1 MDIKLKSNRVTRDV
15 PDLSDYTKI
24 SIPWD
29 SSGNDKLYV
38 YMKPD
43 EHSQKVYIGSDENKG
58 KERSKSLTFSTIKSG
73 VNTGTQS
80 KATLNVIQEKAVYT
94 YRLIISVQGGASN
107 TIPASGGS
115 IQLQT
120 ILETYIGD
128 RLENSALVNSTY
140 VNTSSGEGSYFTV
153 SSKGLV
159 TGVNRGT
166 TVGNKR
172 SIIVKA
178 TYTSGLI
185 NVTDSLAI
193 YLEANSAS
201 YGNVSLT
208 VTSPVNLDATG
219 GTYTINPTASQTVS
233 YTSGSTKN
241 NTAANGGI
249 SLSYTQVS
257 SSSGFSLSGNKV
269 TYTNN
274 NTTSSSRSYQV
285 NVIATGEGSKTN
297 TKTIT
302 FTQSAGQKIYSNP
315 VISIFEYVN
324 EAGVTGGKIKPTIY
338 VTQKYKYNNTGTEYT
353 VSWETDD
360 LVASDFSSV
369 RIVSPVTGLSVDNMA
384 NVTWASN
391 TGNDSSRSGTIAIK
405 VTLNGKTSAEV
416 TATTTQ
422 SAGQKIYSNPVIS
435 IFEYVNEAGVTG
447 GKIKPTIYVTQKYK
461 YNNTGTEY
469 TVSWETDDLV
479 ASDFSSVRIVS
490 PVTGLSVDNM
500 ANVTWASNTGNDSS
514 RSGTIAIKVTLNG
527 KTSAEVTAT
536 TTQSADSIISTTY
549 SNDIVG
555 FGGDGRFSGVSVAL
569 YNNQQINSQYVLP
582 ASAVTTSNPI
592 KIMADNPAVVQ
603 KTVTYSSGYK
613 EESLVPASEAYPGKI
628 VYIKIGLVES
638 SNGRVSRTEIVTN
651 SHTTNLFNDGIRI
664 TYNSYGTTNINQ
676 YKANVI
682 LGVSIVSATEA
693 ANRYNTNK
701 TNFVNFNKYT
711 LLLSGNKVES
721 YDLST
726 NTVSYVGYKKTSSGS
741 IFTDKTNYPDGL
753 DYGGYFIYDV
763 TVKGSEVYTSGS
775 TVVKG
780 KAVIPTLSS
789 KLPSDNVGS
798 TWYPIDALEN
808 PEILSQQGD
817 VSNGNSV
824 TRISI
829 HVVRLND
836 KTSSEQVYLQFGV
849 GGEYGS
855 NNALAEFRVIKSRKA
870 IVVGSI
876 GRTEGSINL
885 ITPNGITSISIGF
898 TFTITDSSG
907 QVDGTT
913 LTGDTTWPSVQQM
926 GLEFLLKNSNHKS
939 NLINLLKDVLRSY
952 GNYAVI
958 RSSSSSLPQFN
969 GTKWTLTQDEKSE
982 LWRILLVRSSVG
994 VGFGID
1000 YDR

>member
-80 KATLNVIQEKAVYT
+80 KATLNVIQEEAVYT
-94 YRLIISVQGGASN
+94 YRLIMSVQGGASN

-274 NTTSSSRSYQV
+274 NTTSSRSYQV

-302 FTQSAGQKIYSNP
+302 F
-315 VISIFEYVN
+315 
-324 EAGVTGGKIKPTIY
+324 
-338 VTQKYKYNNTGTEYT
+338 
-353 VSWETDD
+353 
-360 LVASDFSSV
+360 
-369 RIVSPVTGLSVDNMA
+369 
-384 NVTWASN
+384 
-391 TGNDSSRSGTIAIK
+391 
-405 VTLNGKTSAEV
+405 
-416 TATTTQ
+416 TQ

-569 YNNQQINSQYVLP
+569 YNNQQINNQYVLP

-638 SNGRVSRTEIVTN
+638 STGRVSRTEIVTN
-651 SHTTNLFNDGIRI
+651 SHTTNLFNDGINI

-676 YKANVI
+676 YSANVI

-741 IFTDKTNYPDGL
+741 IFTDRTNYPDGL

-789 KLPSDNVGS
+789 KLPSDNVS
-798 TWYPIDALEN
+798 SIKYPIDALED

-876 GRTEGSINL
+876 GRTAGSINL
-885 ITPNGITSISIGF
+885 LTPNGIVSTSRNF

-913 LTGDTTWPSVQQM
+913 LTGNTTWPSVQQM
-926 GLEFLLKNSNHKS
+926 GLEFLLENYNHKS

-958 RSSSSSLPQFN
+958 RSSSSILPQFS

-982 LWRILLVRSSVG
+982 LWRILLVRSSAAAG
-994 VGFGID
+994 LYAID

>member
-80 KATLNVIQEKAVYT
+80 KATLNVIQEEAVYT
-94 YRLIISVQGGASN
+94 YRLIMSVQGGASN

-140 VNTSSGEGSYFTV
+140 VNTSNGEGSYFTV

-274 NTTSSSRSYQV
+274 NTTSSRSYQV

-338 VTQKYKYNNTGTEYT
+338 VTQKYKYNDTGTEYT

-369 RIVSPVTGLSVDNMA
+369 
-384 NVTWASN
+384 
-391 TGNDSSRSGTIAIK
+391 K
-405 VTLNGKTSAEV
+405 
-416 TATTTQ
+416 
-422 SAGQKIYSNPVIS
+422 
-435 IFEYVNEAGVTG
+435 
-447 GKIKPTIYVTQKYK
+447 
-461 YNNTGTEY
+461 
-469 TVSWETDDLV
+469 
-479 ASDFSSVRIVS
+479 IVS

-536 TTQSADSIISTTY
+536 TTQSADGIISTTY
-549 SNDIVG
+549 SNDIIG
-555 FGGDGRFSGVSVAL
+555 FGDDGRFSGVSVAL
-569 YNNQQINSQYVLP
+569 YNNQQINNQYVLP

-613 EESLVPASEAYPGKI
+613 EESLVPASEAYPGKT

-638 SNGRVSRTEIVTN
+638 STGRVSRTEIVTSSN
-651 SHTTNLFNDGIRI
+651 TTNLFNDGINI

-711 LLLSGNKVES
+711 LLLSGNKIES

-726 NTVSYVGYKKTSSGS
+726 NTVSYVGYKKTRSGS
-741 IFTDKTNYPDGL
+741 IFTDKTIYPDGL

-789 KLPSDNVGS
+789 KLPSDNVS
-798 TWYPIDALEN
+798 SIKYPIDALED

-876 GRTEGSINL
+876 GRTAGSITL
-885 ITPNGITSISIGF
+885 LTPNGIASTSRNF

-913 LTGDTTWPSVQQM
+913 LTVNTTWPSVQQI
-926 GLEFLLKNSNHKS
+926 GLVFLLENYGHKS

-982 LWRILLVRSSVG
+982 LWRTLLVKSSVAAG
-994 VGFGID
+994 LYSID

>member
-1 MDIKLKSNRVTRDV
+1 MDIKLKSNKVTRDV

-38 YMKPD
+38 YMKPYK
-43 EHSQKVYIGSDENKG
+43 HSQKVYIGSDENKG

-80 KATLNVIQEKAVYT
+80 KATLNVIQEEAVYT
-94 YRLIISVQGGASN
+94 YRLIMSVQGGASN

-140 VNTSSGEGSYFTV
+140 VNTSNGEGSYFTV

-274 NTTSSSRSYQV
+274 NTTSSRSYQV

-315 VISIFEYVN
+315 VISIFEYAN
-324 EAGVTGGKIKPTIY
+324 KAGVTGGKIKPTIY

-391 TGNDSSRSGTIAIK
+391 TS
-405 VTLNGKTSAEV
+405 
-416 TATTTQ
+416 
-422 SAGQKIYSNPVIS
+422 
-435 IFEYVNEAGVTG
+435 
-447 GKIKPTIYVTQKYK
+447 
-461 YNNTGTEY
+461 
-469 TVSWETDDLV
+469 
-479 ASDFSSVRIVS
+479 
-490 PVTGLSVDNM
+490 
-500 ANVTWASNTGNDSS
+500 NDSS

-638 SNGRVSRTEIVTN
+638 STGRVSRTEIVTN
-651 SHTTNLFNDGIRI
+651 SHTTNLFNDGINI

-676 YKANVI
+676 YSANVI

-741 IFTDKTNYPDGL
+741 IFTDRTNYPDGL

-789 KLPSDNVGS
+789 KLPSDNVS
-798 TWYPIDALEN
+798 SINYPIDALED

-870 IVVGSI
+870 IVVGNI
-876 GRTEGSINL
+876 GRTVGGISL
-885 ITPNGITSISIGF
+885 LTPNGIVSTSRNF

-913 LTGDTTWPSVQQM
+913 LTGNTTWPSVQQF
-926 GLEFLLKNSNHKS
+926 GLDFLLENHSHKS

-958 RSSSSSLPQFN
+958 RSSSSTLPQFN

-982 LWRILLVRSSVG
+982 LWRILLVRSSAAASLYA
-994 VGFGID
+994 ID

>member
-1 MDIKLKSNRVTRDV
+1 MDIKLKSNKVTRDV

-58 KERSKSLTFSTIKSG
+58 EERSKSLTFSTIKSG

-94 YRLIISVQGGASN
+94 YRLIMSVQGGASN

-140 VNTSSGEGSYFTV
+140 VNTSNGEGSYFTV

-178 TYTSGLI
+178 TYISGI
-185 NVTDSLAI
+185 TVTDSLAI

-274 NTTSSSRSYQV
+274 NTTSSRSYQV
-285 NVIATGEGSKTN
+285 NVVATGKGSKTN

-315 VISIFEYVN
+315 VISIFEYAN

-338 VTQKYKYNNTGTEYT
+338 VIQKYKYNGTGTEYT

-405 VTLNGKTSAEV
+405 VTLNGKTS
-416 TATTTQ
+416 T
-422 SAGQKIYSNPVIS
+422 
-435 IFEYVNEAGVTG
+435 
-447 GKIKPTIYVTQKYK
+447 
-461 YNNTGTEY
+461 
-469 TVSWETDDLV
+469 
-479 ASDFSSVRIVS
+479 
-490 PVTGLSVDNM
+490 
-500 ANVTWASNTGNDSS
+500 
-514 RSGTIAIKVTLNG
+514 
-527 KTSAEVTAT
+527 EVTAT

-569 YNNQQINSQYVLP
+569 YNKQQINTQYVLP

-592 KIMADNPAVVQ
+592 KIMADDPAVVQ

-638 SNGRVSRTEIVTN
+638 STGKVSRTEIVTS
-651 SHTTNLFNDGIRI
+651 SHTTNLFNDGIKI

-676 YKANVI
+676 YSANVI

-726 NTVSYVGYKKTSSGS
+726 NTVSYVGYKKTSSGR
-741 IFTDKTNYPDGL
+741 IFTDRTHYPDGL

-789 KLPSDNVGS
+789 KLPSDNVS
-798 TWYPIDALEN
+798 SIQYPIDALED

-836 KTSSEQVYLQFGV
+836 KISTEQVYLQFGV

-870 IVVGSI
+870 IVVDSI
-876 GRTEGSINL
+876 GRTSGIITL
-885 ITPNGITSISIGF
+885 LTPNAPVSTSRNF

-913 LTGDTTWPSVQQM
+913 LTVNTTWPSVQFM
-926 GLEFLLKNSNHKS
+926 GLEFLLEKYSHKS

-958 RSSSSSLPQFN
+958 TSRSSSLPQFN

-982 LWRILLVRSSVG
+982 LWRILLVVSSAEAG
-994 VGFGID
+994 LYSID

>member
-80 KATLNVIQEKAVYT
+80 KATLNVIQEEAVYT
-94 YRLIISVQGGASN
+94 YRLIMSVQGGASN

-140 VNTSSGEGSYFTV
+140 VNTSNGEGSYFTV

-274 NTTSSSRSYQV
+274 NTTSSRSYQV

-302 FTQSAGQKIYSNP
+302 F
-315 VISIFEYVN
+315 
-324 EAGVTGGKIKPTIY
+324 
-338 VTQKYKYNNTGTEYT
+338 
-353 VSWETDD
+353 
-360 LVASDFSSV
+360 
-369 RIVSPVTGLSVDNMA
+369 
-384 NVTWASN
+384 
-391 TGNDSSRSGTIAIK
+391 
-405 VTLNGKTSAEV
+405 
-416 TATTTQ
+416 TQ

-569 YNNQQINSQYVLP
+569 YNNQQINNQYVLP

-613 EESLVPASEAYPGKI
+613 EESLVPASEAYPGKT

-638 SNGRVSRTEIVTN
+638 STGRVSRTEIVTN
-651 SHTTNLFNDGIRI
+651 SHTTNLFNDGIKI

-676 YKANVI
+676 YSANVI

-741 IFTDKTNYPDGL
+741 IFTDRTNYPDGL

-789 KLPSDNVGS
+789 KLPSDNVS
-798 TWYPIDALEN
+798 SIKYPIDALED

-876 GRTEGSINL
+876 GRTAGSINL
-885 ITPNGITSISIGF
+885 LTPNGIVSTSRNF

-913 LTGDTTWPSVQQM
+913 LTGNTTWPSVQQM
-926 GLEFLLKNSNHKS
+926 GLEFLLENSNHKS

-958 RSSSSSLPQFN
+958 RSSSSGLPQFS

-982 LWRILLVRSSVG
+982 LWRILLVRSSAVAG
-994 VGFGID
+994 LYAID

>member
-1 MDIKLKSNRVTRDV
+1 MDIKLKSNKVTRDV

-80 KATLNVIQEKAVYT
+80 KATLNVIQEEAVYT
-94 YRLIISVQGGASN
+94 YRLIMSVQGGASN

-140 VNTSSGEGSYFTV
+140 VNTSNGEGSYFTV

-274 NTTSSSRSYQV
+274 NTTSSRSYQV

-315 VISIFEYVN
+315 VISIFEY
-324 EAGVTGGKIKPTIY
+324 
-338 VTQKYKYNNTGTEYT
+338 
-353 VSWETDD
+353 
-360 LVASDFSSV
+360 
-369 RIVSPVTGLSVDNMA
+369 A
-384 NVTWASN
+384 N
-391 TGNDSSRSGTIAIK
+391 K
-405 VTLNGKTSAEV
+405 
-416 TATTTQ
+416 
-422 SAGQKIYSNPVIS
+422 
-435 IFEYVNEAGVTG
+435 AGVTG

-569 YNNQQINSQYVLP
+569 YNNQQINNQYVLP

-592 KIMADNPAVVQ
+592 RIMADNPAVVQ

-613 EESLVPASEAYPGKI
+613 EESLVPASEAYPGKT

-638 SNGRVSRTEIVTN
+638 STGRVSRTEVVTN
-651 SHTTNLFNDGIRI
+651 SNTTNLFNGGINI

-676 YKANVI
+676 YSANVI
-682 LGVSIVSATEA
+682 LGVSIVSAKEA

-741 IFTDKTNYPDGL
+741 IFTDRTNYPDGL

-763 TVKGSEVYTSGS
+763 KVKGSEVYTSGS

-789 KLPSDNVGS
+789 KLPSDNVS
-798 TWYPIDALEN
+798 SINYPIDALEN

-817 VSNGNSV
+817 VSDGNSV

-876 GRTEGSINL
+876 GRTAGSINL
-885 ITPNGITSISIGF
+885 LTPNVIVVSTSRNF

-913 LTGDTTWPSVQQM
+913 LTGNTTWPSVQQM
-926 GLEFLLKNSNHKS
+926 GLEFLLENQGHKS
-939 NLINLLKDVLRSY
+939 NLIGLLKDVLRSY

-958 RSSSSSLPQFN
+958 RSSSTSLPQFN

-982 LWRILLVRSSVG
+982 LWRILLVRSSALATIYA
-994 VGFGID
+994 ID

>member
-80 KATLNVIQEKAVYT
+80 KATLNVIQEEAVYT
-94 YRLIISVQGGASN
+94 YRLIMSVQGGASN

-140 VNTSSGEGSYFTV
+140 VNTSNGEGSYFTV

-193 YLEANSAS
+193 YLEANRAS

-274 NTTSSSRSYQV
+274 NTTSSRSYQV

-302 FTQSAGQKIYSNP
+302 FTQSA
-315 VISIFEYVN
+315 
-324 EAGVTGGKIKPTIY
+324 
-338 VTQKYKYNNTGTEYT
+338 
-353 VSWETDD
+353 
-360 LVASDFSSV
+360 
-369 RIVSPVTGLSVDNMA
+369 
-384 NVTWASN
+384 
-391 TGNDSSRSGTIAIK
+391 
-405 VTLNGKTSAEV
+405 
-416 TATTTQ
+416 
-422 SAGQKIYSNPVIS
+422 
-435 IFEYVNEAGVTG
+435 
-447 GKIKPTIYVTQKYK
+447 
-461 YNNTGTEY
+461 
-469 TVSWETDDLV
+469 
-479 ASDFSSVRIVS
+479 
-490 PVTGLSVDNM
+490 
-500 ANVTWASNTGNDSS
+500 
-514 RSGTIAIKVTLNG
+514 
-527 KTSAEVTAT
+527 
-536 TTQSADSIISTTY
+536 DSIISIRY

-555 FGGDGRFSGVSVAL
+555 FGDDGRFSGVSVAL

-603 KTVTYSSGYK
+603 KTVTYISGYK
-613 EESLVPASEAYPGKI
+613 EESLVPASEAYPGKT

-638 SNGRVSRTEIVTN
+638 STGRVSRTEIVTN
-651 SHTTNLFNDGIRI
+651 SHTTNLFNDGINI

-726 NTVSYVGYKKTSSGS
+726 NTVSYVGYKKTRSGS

-789 KLPSDNVGS
+789 KLPSDNVS
-798 TWYPIDALEN
+798 SIKYPIDALED

-836 KTSSEQVYLQFGV
+836 KTSTEQVYLQFGV

-855 NNALAEFRVIKSRKA
+855 NNALAEFRVKKSRKA
-870 IVVGSI
+870 IAVDSI
-876 GRTEGSINL
+876 GRTAGRIYL
-885 ITPNGITSISIGF
+885 LTPNGTVGTSRNF

-913 LTGDTTWPSVQQM
+913 LRGDTTWPSVQQF
-926 GLEFLLKNSNHKS
+926 GLEFLLENYKHKS
-939 NLINLLKDVLRSY
+939 NLIKLLEDVLRSY

-958 RSSSSSLPQFN
+958 RSSSSSLIQFN

-982 LWRILLVRSSVG
+982 LWRILLIRSSDD
-994 VGFGID
+994 VGFSID
-1000 YDR
+1000 YDI

>member
-274 NTTSSSRSYQV
+274 NTTSSRSYQV

-302 FTQSAGQKIYSNP
+302 FTQS
-315 VISIFEYVN
+315 
-324 EAGVTGGKIKPTIY
+324 T
-338 VTQKYKYNNTGTEYT
+338 
-353 VSWETDD
+353 
-360 LVASDFSSV
+360 
-369 RIVSPVTGLSVDNMA
+369 
-384 NVTWASN
+384 
-391 TGNDSSRSGTIAIK
+391 
-405 VTLNGKTSAEV
+405 
-416 TATTTQ
+416 
-422 SAGQKIYSNPVIS
+422 GQKIYSNPVIS

-638 SNGRVSRTEIVTN
+638 STGRVSRTEIVTN
-651 SHTTNLFNDGIRI
+651 SHTTNLFNDGINI

-701 TNFVNFNKYT
+701 TNSVNFNKYT

-789 KLPSDNVGS
+789 KLPSDNVAS
-798 TWYPIDALEN
+798 IQYPIDALEN

-855 NNALAEFRVIKSRKA
+855 NNALAEFRVTKSRKA

-885 ITPNGITSISIGF
+885 ITPNGITSTSRNF

-913 LTGDTTWPSVQQM
+913 LIGNTTWPSVQQI

-982 LWRILLVRSSVG
+982 LWRILLVRSSVAAG
-994 VGFGID
+994 LYAID

>member
-80 KATLNVIQEKAVYT
+80 KATLNVIQEEAVYT
-94 YRLIISVQGGASN
+94 YRLIMSVQGGASN

-128 RLENSALVNSTY
+128 RLENSVLVNSTY

-274 NTTSSSRSYQV
+274 NTTSSRSYQV
-285 NVIATGEGSKTN
+285 NVIATGKGSKTN

-302 FTQSAGQKIYSNP
+302 FTQSA
-315 VISIFEYVN
+315 
-324 EAGVTGGKIKPTIY
+324 
-338 VTQKYKYNNTGTEYT
+338 
-353 VSWETDD
+353 
-360 LVASDFSSV
+360 
-369 RIVSPVTGLSVDNMA
+369 
-384 NVTWASN
+384 
-391 TGNDSSRSGTIAIK
+391 
-405 VTLNGKTSAEV
+405 
-416 TATTTQ
+416 
-422 SAGQKIYSNPVIS
+422 
-435 IFEYVNEAGVTG
+435 
-447 GKIKPTIYVTQKYK
+447 
-461 YNNTGTEY
+461 
-469 TVSWETDDLV
+469 
-479 ASDFSSVRIVS
+479 
-490 PVTGLSVDNM
+490 
-500 ANVTWASNTGNDSS
+500 
-514 RSGTIAIKVTLNG
+514 
-527 KTSAEVTAT
+527 
-536 TTQSADSIISTTY
+536 DSIISTTY
-549 SNDIVG
+549 SDDIVG

-592 KIMADNPAVVQ
+592 KIRADNPAVVR

-628 VYIKIGLVES
+628 IYIKIGLVES
-638 SNGRVSRTEIVTN
+638 STGRVSRTEIVTN
-651 SHTTNLFNDGIRI
+651 SHTTNLFNDGINI

-676 YKANVI
+676 YSANVI

-726 NTVSYVGYKKTSSGS
+726 HTVSYVGYKETSSGS
-741 IFTDKTNYPDGL
+741 IFTDRTYYPDGL

-775 TVVKG
+775 TAVKG

-789 KLPSDNVGS
+789 KLPSDNVPS
-798 TWYPIDALEN
+798 TQYPIDALED

-855 NNALAEFRVIKSRKA
+855 NNALAEFRVMRSRKA

-876 GRTEGSINL
+876 GGTAGSINL
-885 ITPNGITSISIGF
+885 LTPDGTVSTIGTF
-898 TFTITDSSG
+898 AFTITDSSG

-913 LTGDTTWPSVQQM
+913 LRGDTTWPRVQRM
-926 GLEFLLKNSNHKS
+926 GLVFLLENSDHKS
-939 NLINLLKDVLRSY
+939 NLMNLLKDVLRSY

-958 RSSSSSLPQFN
+958 KSSSTSLPQFN

-982 LWRILLVRSSVG
+982 LWRTLLVVSSAEASLYA
-994 VGFGID
+994 ID
-1000 YDR
+1000 YDRR

>member
-80 KATLNVIQEKAVYT
+80 KATLNVIQEEAVYT
-94 YRLIISVQGGASN
+94 YRLIMSVQGGASN

-140 VNTSSGEGSYFTV
+140 VNTSNGEGSYFTV

-274 NTTSSSRSYQV
+274 NTTSSRSYQV

-338 VTQKYKYNNTGTEYT
+338 VTQKYKYNDTGTEYT

-369 RIVSPVTGLSVDNMA
+369 
-384 NVTWASN
+384 
-391 TGNDSSRSGTIAIK
+391 K
-405 VTLNGKTSAEV
+405 
-416 TATTTQ
+416 
-422 SAGQKIYSNPVIS
+422 
-435 IFEYVNEAGVTG
+435 
-447 GKIKPTIYVTQKYK
+447 
-461 YNNTGTEY
+461 
-469 TVSWETDDLV
+469 
-479 ASDFSSVRIVS
+479 IVS

-536 TTQSADSIISTTY
+536 TTQSADGIISTTY
-549 SNDIVG
+549 SNDIIG
-555 FGGDGRFSGVSVAL
+555 FGDDGRFSGVSVAL
-569 YNNQQINSQYVLP
+569 YNSQQINNQYVLP

-613 EESLVPASEAYPGKI
+613 EESLVPASEAYPGKT

-638 SNGRVSRTEIVTN
+638 STGRVSRTEIVTSSN
-651 SHTTNLFNDGIRI
+651 TTNLFNDGINI

-711 LLLSGNKVES
+711 LLLSGNKIES

-726 NTVSYVGYKKTSSGS
+726 NTVSYVGYKKTRSGS

-789 KLPSDNVGS
+789 KLPSDNVS
-798 TWYPIDALEN
+798 SIKYPIDALED

-876 GRTEGSINL
+876 GRTAGSINL
-885 ITPNGITSISIGF
+885 LTPNGITSTSRNF

-913 LTGDTTWPSVQQM
+913 LTGNTTWPSAQQT
-926 GLEFLLKNSNHKS
+926 GLVFLLENYGHKS

-982 LWRILLVRSSVG
+982 LWRTLLVKSSAVAG
-994 VGFGID
+994 LYAID

>member
-80 KATLNVIQEKAVYT
+80 KATLNVIQEEAVYT
-94 YRLIISVQGGASN
+94 YRLIMSVQGGASN

-140 VNTSSGEGSYFTV
+140 VNTSNGEGSYFTV

-193 YLEANSAS
+193 YLEANRAS

-274 NTTSSSRSYQV
+274 NTTSSRSYQV

-315 VISIFEYVN
+315 VISIFEYAN

-369 RIVSPVTGLSVDNMA
+369 RIVSPVTGLSVDNTA

-391 TGNDSSRSGTIAIK
+391 KGNTSSRSGTIAIE
-405 VTLNGKTSAEV
+405 VTLNGKTS
-416 TATTTQ
+416 T
-422 SAGQKIYSNPVIS
+422 
-435 IFEYVNEAGVTG
+435 
-447 GKIKPTIYVTQKYK
+447 
-461 YNNTGTEY
+461 
-469 TVSWETDDLV
+469 
-479 ASDFSSVRIVS
+479 
-490 PVTGLSVDNM
+490 
-500 ANVTWASNTGNDSS
+500 
-514 RSGTIAIKVTLNG
+514 
-527 KTSAEVTAT
+527 EVTAT

-569 YNNQQINSQYVLP
+569 YNNQQINNQYVLP
-582 ASAVTTSNPI
+582 ASAVTTSSPI
-592 KIMADNPAVVQ
+592 KIMADNPVVVQ

-638 SNGRVSRTEIVTN
+638 STGRVSRTEIVTN
-651 SHTTNLFNDGIRI
+651 SNTTNLFNDGINI

-676 YKANVI
+676 YSANVI

-726 NTVSYVGYKKTSSGS
+726 NTVSYVGYKKTSSS
-741 IFTDKTNYPDGL
+741 VIFTDKTNYPDGL

-789 KLPSDNVGS
+789 KLPSDNVS
-798 TWYPIDALEN
+798 SIKYPIDALED

-870 IVVGSI
+870 IVVGNI
-876 GRTEGSINL
+876 GRTGGSINL
-885 ITPNGITSISIGF
+885 LTPNGTIGTSRNF

-913 LTGDTTWPSVQQM
+913 LTGNTTWPSVQQM
-926 GLEFLLKNSNHKS
+926 GLEFLLRNYDHKS

-982 LWRILLVRSSVG
+982 LWRILLVRSSAEAG
-994 VGFGID
+994 LYAID

>member
-80 KATLNVIQEKAVYT
+80 KATLNVIQEEAVYT
-94 YRLIISVQGGASN
+94 YRLIMSVQGGASN

-274 NTTSSSRSYQV
+274 NTTSSRSYQV

-302 FTQSAGQKIYSNP
+302 F
-315 VISIFEYVN
+315 
-324 EAGVTGGKIKPTIY
+324 
-338 VTQKYKYNNTGTEYT
+338 
-353 VSWETDD
+353 
-360 LVASDFSSV
+360 
-369 RIVSPVTGLSVDNMA
+369 
-384 NVTWASN
+384 
-391 TGNDSSRSGTIAIK
+391 
-405 VTLNGKTSAEV
+405 
-416 TATTTQ
+416 TQ

-582 ASAVTTSNPI
+582 ASAVTTSNSI

-613 EESLVPASEAYPGKI
+613 EESLVPASEAYPGKT

-638 SNGRVSRTEIVTN
+638 STGRVSRTEIVTN
-651 SHTTNLFNDGIRI
+651 SNTTNLFNDGINI

-676 YKANVI
+676 YSANVI

-741 IFTDKTNYPDGL
+741 IFTDRTNYPDGL

-789 KLPSDNVGS
+789 KLPSDNVS
-798 TWYPIDALEN
+798 SIKYPIDALED

-876 GRTEGSINL
+876 GRTAGSINL
-885 ITPNGITSISIGF
+885 LTPNGIVSTSRNF

-913 LTGDTTWPSVQQM
+913 LTGNTTWPSVQQT
-926 GLEFLLKNSNHKS
+926 GLVFLLGNYNHKS

-958 RSSSSSLPQFN
+958 RSSSSRLPQFN

-982 LWRILLVRSSVG
+982 LWRILLVRSSAAADLYA
-994 VGFGID
+994 ID

>member
-80 KATLNVIQEKAVYT
+80 KATLNVIQEEAVYT
-94 YRLIISVQGGASN
+94 YRLIMSVQGGASN

-140 VNTSSGEGSYFTV
+140 VNTSNGEGSYFTV

-274 NTTSSSRSYQV
+274 NTTSSRSYQV

-315 VISIFEYVN
+315 VISIFEYAN

-369 RIVSPVTGLSVDNMA
+369 
-384 NVTWASN
+384 
-391 TGNDSSRSGTIAIK
+391 K
-405 VTLNGKTSAEV
+405 
-416 TATTTQ
+416 
-422 SAGQKIYSNPVIS
+422 
-435 IFEYVNEAGVTG
+435 
-447 GKIKPTIYVTQKYK
+447 
-461 YNNTGTEY
+461 
-469 TVSWETDDLV
+469 
-479 ASDFSSVRIVS
+479 IVS

-536 TTQSADSIISTTY
+536 TTQSADGIISTTY
-549 SNDIVG
+549 SNDIIG
-555 FGGDGRFSGVSVAL
+555 FGDDGRFSGVSVAL
-569 YNNQQINSQYVLP
+569 YNGQQINNQYVLP

-613 EESLVPASEAYPGKI
+613 EESLVPASEAYPGKT

-638 SNGRVSRTEIVTN
+638 STGRVSRTEIVTSSN
-651 SHTTNLFNDGIRI
+651 TTNLFNDGINI

-711 LLLSGNKVES
+711 LLLSGNKIES

-726 NTVSYVGYKKTSSGS
+726 NTVSYVGYKKTRSGS

-789 KLPSDNVGS
+789 KLPSDNVS
-798 TWYPIDALEN
+798 SIKYPIDALED

-876 GRTEGSINL
+876 GRTAGSINL
-885 ITPNGITSISIGF
+885 LTPNGITSTSRNF

-913 LTGDTTWPSVQQM
+913 LTGNTTWPSVQQI
-926 GLEFLLKNSNHKS
+926 GLVFLLENYGHKS

-982 LWRILLVRSSVG
+982 LWRTLLVRSSAAAG
-994 VGFGID
+994 LYSID

>member
-1 MDIKLKSNRVTRDV
+1 MDIKLKSNKVTRDV

-58 KERSKSLTFSTIKSG
+58 KERSKSLTFSTTIKSG

-80 KATLNVIQEKAVYT
+80 KATLNVIQEEAVYT
-94 YRLIISVQGGASN
+94 YRLIMSVQGGASN

-140 VNTSSGEGSYFTV
+140 VNTSNGEGSYFTV

-159 TGVNRGT
+159 TGVNRGI

-274 NTTSSSRSYQV
+274 NTTSSRSYQV

-315 VISIFEYVN
+315 VISIFEY
-324 EAGVTGGKIKPTIY
+324 
-338 VTQKYKYNNTGTEYT
+338 
-353 VSWETDD
+353 
-360 LVASDFSSV
+360 
-369 RIVSPVTGLSVDNMA
+369 A
-384 NVTWASN
+384 N
-391 TGNDSSRSGTIAIK
+391 K
-405 VTLNGKTSAEV
+405 
-416 TATTTQ
+416 
-422 SAGQKIYSNPVIS
+422 
-435 IFEYVNEAGVTG
+435 AGVTG

-569 YNNQQINSQYVLP
+569 YNNQQINNQYVLP

-613 EESLVPASEAYPGKI
+613 EESLVPASEAYPGKT

-638 SNGRVSRTEIVTN
+638 STGRVSRTEIVTN
-651 SHTTNLFNDGIRI
+651 SNTTNLFNGGINI

-676 YKANVI
+676 YSANVI

-741 IFTDKTNYPDGL
+741 IFTDRTNYPDGL

-789 KLPSDNVGS
+789 KLPSDNVS
-798 TWYPIDALEN
+798 SIKYPIDALED

-836 KTSSEQVYLQFGV
+836 KISSEQVYLQFGV

-876 GRTEGSINL
+876 GRTAGSINL
-885 ITPNGITSISIGF
+885 LTPNGIVSTSRNF

-913 LTGDTTWPSVQQM
+913 LTGNTTWPSVQQM
-926 GLEFLLKNSNHKS
+926 GLEFLLENYNHKS

-958 RSSSSSLPQFN
+958 RSSSSGLPQFN

-982 LWRILLVRSSVG
+982 LWRILLVRSSALAG
-994 VGFGID
+994 LYAID

>member
-1 MDIKLKSNRVTRDV
+1 MDIKLKSNKVTRDV

-38 YMKPD
+38 YMKPYK
-43 EHSQKVYIGSDENKG
+43 HSQKVYIGSDENKG

-80 KATLNVIQEKAVYT
+80 KATLNVIQEEAVYT
-94 YRLIISVQGGASN
+94 YRLIMSVQGGASN

-140 VNTSSGEGSYFTV
+140 VNTSNGEGSYFTV

-274 NTTSSSRSYQV
+274 NTTSSRSYQV

-315 VISIFEYVN
+315 VISIFEYAN
-324 EAGVTGGKIKPTIY
+324 KAGVTGGKIKPTIY

-391 TGNDSSRSGTIAIK
+391 TS
-405 VTLNGKTSAEV
+405 
-416 TATTTQ
+416 
-422 SAGQKIYSNPVIS
+422 
-435 IFEYVNEAGVTG
+435 
-447 GKIKPTIYVTQKYK
+447 
-461 YNNTGTEY
+461 
-469 TVSWETDDLV
+469 
-479 ASDFSSVRIVS
+479 
-490 PVTGLSVDNM
+490 
-500 ANVTWASNTGNDSS
+500 NDSS

-638 SNGRVSRTEIVTN
+638 STGRVSRTEIVTN
-651 SHTTNLFNDGIRI
+651 SHTTNLFNDGINI

-676 YKANVI
+676 YSANVI

-741 IFTDKTNYPDGL
+741 IFTDRTNYPDGL

-789 KLPSDNVGS
+789 KLPSDNVS
-798 TWYPIDALEN
+798 SINYPIDALED

-870 IVVGSI
+870 IVVGNI
-876 GRTEGSINL
+876 GRTVGGISL
-885 ITPNGITSISIGF
+885 LTPNGIVSTSRNF

-913 LTGDTTWPSVQQM
+913 LTGNTTWPSVQQF
-926 GLEFLLKNSNHKS
+926 GLDFLLENHSHKS

-958 RSSSSSLPQFN
+958 RSSSSTLPQFN

-982 LWRILLVRSSVG
+982 LWRILLVRSSVAASLYA
-994 VGFGID
+994 ID
-1000 YDR
+1000 HDR

>member
-80 KATLNVIQEKAVYT
+80 KATLNVIQEEAVYT
-94 YRLIISVQGGASN
+94 YRLIMSVQGGASN

-274 NTTSSSRSYQV
+274 NTTSSRSYQV

-315 VISIFEYVN
+315 VISIFEYAN
-324 EAGVTGGKIKPTIY
+324 GAGVTGGKIKPTIY

-391 TGNDSSRSGTIAIK
+391 A
-405 VTLNGKTSAEV
+405 
-416 TATTTQ
+416 
-422 SAGQKIYSNPVIS
+422 
-435 IFEYVNEAGVTG
+435 
-447 GKIKPTIYVTQKYK
+447 
-461 YNNTGTEY
+461 
-469 TVSWETDDLV
+469 
-479 ASDFSSVRIVS
+479 
-490 PVTGLSVDNM
+490 
-500 ANVTWASNTGNDSS
+500 GNDSS

-536 TTQSADSIISTTY
+536 TTQSADSIISIRY

-555 FGGDGRFSGVSVAL
+555 FGDDGRFSGVSVAL
-569 YNNQQINSQYVLP
+569 YNNQPINSQYVLP

-603 KTVTYSSGYK
+603 KTVTYISGYK
-613 EESLVPASEAYPGKI
+613 EESLVPASEAYPGKT

-638 SNGRVSRTEIVTN
+638 STGRVSRTEIVTS
-651 SHTTNLFNDGIRI
+651 SHTTNLFNDGINI

-726 NTVSYVGYKKTSSGS
+726 NTVSYVGYKKTRSGP

-789 KLPSDNVGS
+789 KLPSDNVS
-798 TWYPIDALEN
+798 SIKYPIDALED
-808 PEILSQQGD
+808 PEILSQQGE

-870 IVVGSI
+870 IVVDSI
-876 GRTEGSINL
+876 GRTAGIIYL
-885 ITPNGITSISIGF
+885 LTPNGTVSTSRNF

-913 LTGDTTWPSVQQM
+913 LRVDTTWPSVQPF
-926 GLEFLLKNSNHKS
+926 GLEFLLKNYNHKS
-939 NLINLLKDVLRSY
+939 NLIKLLKDVLRSY

-982 LWRILLVRSSVG
+982 LWRILLIRSSVDAG
-994 VGFGID
+994 SSID
-1000 YDR
+1000 YDNRL

>member
-422 SAGQKIYSNPVIS
+422 SA
-435 IFEYVNEAGVTG
+435 
-447 GKIKPTIYVTQKYK
+447 
-461 YNNTGTEY
+461 
-469 TVSWETDDLV
+469 
-479 ASDFSSVRIVS
+479 
-490 PVTGLSVDNM
+490 
-500 ANVTWASNTGNDSS
+500 
-514 RSGTIAIKVTLNG
+514 
-527 KTSAEVTAT
+527 
-536 TTQSADSIISTTY
+536 DSIISTTY

-798 TWYPIDALEN
+798 AWYPIDALEN

>member
-80 KATLNVIQEKAVYT
+80 KATLNVIQEEAVYT
-94 YRLIISVQGGASN
+94 YRLIMSVQGGASN

-140 VNTSSGEGSYFTV
+140 VNTSNGEGSYFTV

-219 GTYTINPTASQTVS
+219 GTYTINPAASQTVS

-274 NTTSSSRSYQV
+274 NTTSSRSYQV

-338 VTQKYKYNNTGTEYT
+338 VTQKYKYNDTGTEYT

-369 RIVSPVTGLSVDNMA
+369 
-384 NVTWASN
+384 
-391 TGNDSSRSGTIAIK
+391 K
-405 VTLNGKTSAEV
+405 
-416 TATTTQ
+416 
-422 SAGQKIYSNPVIS
+422 
-435 IFEYVNEAGVTG
+435 
-447 GKIKPTIYVTQKYK
+447 
-461 YNNTGTEY
+461 
-469 TVSWETDDLV
+469 
-479 ASDFSSVRIVS
+479 IVS

-536 TTQSADSIISTTY
+536 TTQSADGIISTTY
-549 SNDIVG
+549 SNDIIG
-555 FGGDGRFSGVSVAL
+555 FGDDGRFSGVSVAL
-569 YNNQQINSQYVLP
+569 YNSQQINNQYVLP

-613 EESLVPASEAYPGKI
+613 EESLVPASEAYPGKT

-638 SNGRVSRTEIVTN
+638 STGRVSRTEIVTSSN
-651 SHTTNLFNDGIRI
+651 TTNLFNDGINI

-711 LLLSGNKVES
+711 LLLSGNKIES

-726 NTVSYVGYKKTSSGS
+726 NTVSYVGYKKTRSGS

-789 KLPSDNVGS
+789 KLPSDNVS
-798 TWYPIDALEN
+798 SIKYPIDALED

-876 GRTEGSINL
+876 GRTAGSINL
-885 ITPNGITSISIGF
+885 LTPNGITSTSRNF

-913 LTGDTTWPSVQQM
+913 LTGNTTWPSAQQT
-926 GLEFLLKNSNHKS
+926 GLVFLLENYGHKS

-982 LWRILLVRSSVG
+982 LWRTLLVKSSAVAG
-994 VGFGID
+994 LYAID

>member
-274 NTTSSSRSYQV
+274 NTTSSRSYQV

-302 FTQSAGQKIYSNP
+302 F
-315 VISIFEYVN
+315 
-324 EAGVTGGKIKPTIY
+324 
-338 VTQKYKYNNTGTEYT
+338 
-353 VSWETDD
+353 
-360 LVASDFSSV
+360 
-369 RIVSPVTGLSVDNMA
+369 
-384 NVTWASN
+384 
-391 TGNDSSRSGTIAIK
+391 
-405 VTLNGKTSAEV
+405 
-416 TATTTQ
+416 TQ

-613 EESLVPASEAYPGKI
+613 EESLVPASEAYPGKT

-638 SNGRVSRTEIVTN
+638 SNGIVSRTEIVTN
-651 SHTTNLFNDGIRI
+651 SNTTNLFNDGINI
-664 TYNSYGTTNINQ
+664 TYNSYGTININQ

-789 KLPSDNVGS
+789 KLPSDNVVS
-798 TWYPIDALEN
+798 IWYPIDALEN

-885 ITPNGITSISIGF
+885 LTPNGITSISREF

-913 LTGDTTWPSVQQM
+913 LTGNTTWPSVQQI
-926 GLEFLLKNSNHKS
+926 GLVFLLKNSNHKS

-982 LWRILLVRSSVG
+982 LWRILLVRSSAVAG
-994 VGFGID
+994 LYAID

>member
-80 KATLNVIQEKAVYT
+80 KATLNVIQEEAVYT
-94 YRLIISVQGGASN
+94 YRLIMSVQGGASN

-274 NTTSSSRSYQV
+274 NTTSSRSYQV

-315 VISIFEYVN
+315 VISIFEYAN

-391 TGNDSSRSGTIAIK
+391 A
-405 VTLNGKTSAEV
+405 
-416 TATTTQ
+416 
-422 SAGQKIYSNPVIS
+422 
-435 IFEYVNEAGVTG
+435 
-447 GKIKPTIYVTQKYK
+447 
-461 YNNTGTEY
+461 
-469 TVSWETDDLV
+469 
-479 ASDFSSVRIVS
+479 
-490 PVTGLSVDNM
+490 
-500 ANVTWASNTGNDSS
+500 GNDSS

-536 TTQSADSIISTTY
+536 TTQSADSIISIRY

-555 FGGDGRFSGVSVAL
+555 FGDDGRFSGVSVAL

-603 KTVTYSSGYK
+603 KTVTYISGYK
-613 EESLVPASEAYPGKI
+613 EESLVPASEAYPGKT

-651 SHTTNLFNDGIRI
+651 SHTTNLFNDGINI

-726 NTVSYVGYKKTSSGS
+726 NTVSYVGYKKTRSGP

-789 KLPSDNVGS
+789 KLPSDNVS
-798 TWYPIDALEN
+798 SIKYPIDALED

-836 KTSSEQVYLQFGV
+836 KTSTEQVYLQFGV

-855 NNALAEFRVIKSRKA
+855 NNALAEFRVKKSRKA
-870 IVVGSI
+870 IAVGSI
-876 GRTEGSINL
+876 GRTAGSIHL
-885 ITPNGITSISIGF
+885 LTPNGTVSTSRNF

-913 LTGDTTWPSVQQM
+913 LRGDTTWPSVQQF
-926 GLEFLLKNSNHKS
+926 GLEFLLENYRHKS
-939 NLINLLKDVLRSY
+939 NLIKLLKDVLRSY

-958 RSSSSSLPQFN
+958 RSSSSSLTQFN

-982 LWRILLVRSSVG
+982 SWRILLIRSSADAS
-994 VGFGID
+994 FPID

>member
-178 TYTSGLI
+178 TYTSGI
-185 NVTDSLAI
+185 TVTGSLAI
-193 YLEANSAS
+193 YLEANRAS

-274 NTTSSSRSYQV
+274 NTTSSRSYQV
-285 NVIATGEGSKTN
+285 NVIATGKGSKTN

-315 VISIFEYVN
+315 VISIFKYAN

-338 VTQKYKYNNTGTEYT
+338 VTQKYKYNNTDTEYT
-353 VSWETDD
+353 VSWET
-360 LVASDFSSV
+360 
-369 RIVSPVTGLSVDNMA
+369 N
-384 NVTWASN
+384 
-391 TGNDSSRSGTIAIK
+391 
-405 VTLNGKTSAEV
+405 
-416 TATTTQ
+416 
-422 SAGQKIYSNPVIS
+422 
-435 IFEYVNEAGVTG
+435 
-447 GKIKPTIYVTQKYK
+447 
-461 YNNTGTEY
+461 
-469 TVSWETDDLV
+469 DLV

-592 KIMADNPAVVQ
+592 RIMADNPAVVQ

-638 SNGRVSRTEIVTN
+638 STGRVSRTEVVTSSN
-651 SHTTNLFNDGIRI
+651 TTNLFNGGINI
-664 TYNSYGTTNINQ
+664 TYTSYGTTNINQ

-726 NTVSYVGYKKTSSGS
+726 HTVSYVGYKKTSSGS

-789 KLPSDNVGS
+789 KLPSDNVAS
-798 TWYPIDALEN
+798 IQYPIDALEN

-876 GRTEGSINL
+876 GGTEGSINL
-885 ITPNGITSISIGF
+885 ITPNGIISTSRNF

-913 LTGDTTWPSVQQM
+913 LTGNTTWPSVQQT
-926 GLEFLLKNSNHKS
+926 GLQFLLKNSSHKS

-982 LWRILLVRSSVG
+982 LWRILLVRSSVLASLYA
-994 VGFGID
+994 ID

>member
-274 NTTSSSRSYQV
+274 NTTSSRSYQV

-302 FTQSAGQKIYSNP
+302 F
-315 VISIFEYVN
+315 
-324 EAGVTGGKIKPTIY
+324 
-338 VTQKYKYNNTGTEYT
+338 
-353 VSWETDD
+353 
-360 LVASDFSSV
+360 
-369 RIVSPVTGLSVDNMA
+369 
-384 NVTWASN
+384 
-391 TGNDSSRSGTIAIK
+391 
-405 VTLNGKTSAEV
+405 
-416 TATTTQ
+416 TQ

-613 EESLVPASEAYPGKI
+613 EESLVPASEAYPGKT

-638 SNGRVSRTEIVTN
+638 SNGIVSRTEIVTN
-651 SHTTNLFNDGIRI
+651 SHTTNLFNDGINI
-664 TYNSYGTTNINQ
+664 TYNSYGTININQ

-789 KLPSDNVGS
+789 KLPSDNVVS
-798 TWYPIDALEN
+798 IWYPIDALEN

-885 ITPNGITSISIGF
+885 LTPNGITSISREF

-913 LTGDTTWPSVQQM
+913 LTGNTTWPSVQQI
-926 GLEFLLKNSNHKS
+926 GLVFLLKNSNHKS

-982 LWRILLVRSSVG
+982 LWRILLVRSSAVAG
-994 VGFGID
+994 LYAID

>member
-274 NTTSSSRSYQV
+274 NTTSSRSYQV

-302 FTQSAGQKIYSNP
+302 F
-315 VISIFEYVN
+315 
-324 EAGVTGGKIKPTIY
+324 
-338 VTQKYKYNNTGTEYT
+338 
-353 VSWETDD
+353 
-360 LVASDFSSV
+360 
-369 RIVSPVTGLSVDNMA
+369 
-384 NVTWASN
+384 
-391 TGNDSSRSGTIAIK
+391 
-405 VTLNGKTSAEV
+405 
-416 TATTTQ
+416 TQ

-638 SNGRVSRTEIVTN
+638 FTGKVSRTEIVTSSN
-651 SHTTNLFNDGIRI
+651 TTNLFNDGINI

-789 KLPSDNVGS
+789 KLPSDNVAS
-798 TWYPIDALEN
+798 IQYPIDALEN

-885 ITPNGITSISIGF
+885 ITPNGITSISGKF

-913 LTGDTTWPSVQQM
+913 LTGNTTWPSVQQI

-982 LWRILLVRSSVG
+982 LWRILLVRSSAVAG
-994 VGFGID
+994 LYAID

>member
-1 MDIKLKSNRVTRDV
+1 MDIKLKSNKVTRDV

-80 KATLNVIQEKAVYT
+80 KATLNVIQEEAVYT
-94 YRLIISVQGGASN
+94 YRLIMSVQGGASN

-140 VNTSSGEGSYFTV
+140 VNTSNGEGSYFTV

-274 NTTSSSRSYQV
+274 NTTSSRSYQV

-315 VISIFEYVN
+315 VISIFEY
-324 EAGVTGGKIKPTIY
+324 
-338 VTQKYKYNNTGTEYT
+338 
-353 VSWETDD
+353 
-360 LVASDFSSV
+360 
-369 RIVSPVTGLSVDNMA
+369 A
-384 NVTWASN
+384 N
-391 TGNDSSRSGTIAIK
+391 K
-405 VTLNGKTSAEV
+405 
-416 TATTTQ
+416 
-422 SAGQKIYSNPVIS
+422 
-435 IFEYVNEAGVTG
+435 AGVTG

-569 YNNQQINSQYVLP
+569 YNNQQINNQYVLP

-613 EESLVPASEAYPGKI
+613 EESLVPASEAYPGKT

-638 SNGRVSRTEIVTN
+638 STGRVSRTEIVTN
-651 SHTTNLFNDGIRI
+651 SNTTNLFNDGINI

-676 YKANVI
+676 YSANVI

-741 IFTDKTNYPDGL
+741 IFTDRTNYPDGL

-789 KLPSDNVGS
+789 KLPSDNVS
-798 TWYPIDALEN
+798 SIKYPIDALED

-876 GRTEGSINL
+876 GRTAGSINL
-885 ITPNGITSISIGF
+885 LTPNGIVSTSRNF

-913 LTGDTTWPSVQQM
+913 LTGNTTWPSVQQM
-926 GLEFLLKNSNHKS
+926 GLAFLLENYNHKS

-958 RSSSSSLPQFN
+958 RSSSSGLPQFN

-982 LWRILLVRSSVG
+982 LWRILLVRSSALASLYV
-994 VGFGID
+994 ID

>member
-80 KATLNVIQEKAVYT
+80 KATLNVIQEEAVYT
-94 YRLIISVQGGASN
+94 YRLIMSVQGGASN

-140 VNTSSGEGSYFTV
+140 VNTSNGEGSYFTV

-274 NTTSSSRSYQV
+274 NTTSSRSYQV

-338 VTQKYKYNNTGTEYT
+338 VTQKYKYNGTGTEYT

-369 RIVSPVTGLSVDNMA
+369 
-384 NVTWASN
+384 
-391 TGNDSSRSGTIAIK
+391 K
-405 VTLNGKTSAEV
+405 
-416 TATTTQ
+416 
-422 SAGQKIYSNPVIS
+422 
-435 IFEYVNEAGVTG
+435 
-447 GKIKPTIYVTQKYK
+447 
-461 YNNTGTEY
+461 
-469 TVSWETDDLV
+469 
-479 ASDFSSVRIVS
+479 IVS

-536 TTQSADSIISTTY
+536 TTQSADGIISTTY
-549 SNDIVG
+549 SNDIIG
-555 FGGDGRFSGVSVAL
+555 FGDDGRFSGVSVAL
-569 YNNQQINSQYVLP
+569 YNSQQINNQYVLP

-613 EESLVPASEAYPGKI
+613 EESLVPASEAYPGKT

-638 SNGRVSRTEIVTN
+638 STGRVSRTEIVTSSN
-651 SHTTNLFNDGIRI
+651 TTNLFNDGINI

-711 LLLSGNKVES
+711 LLLSGNKIES

-726 NTVSYVGYKKTSSGS
+726 NTVSYVGYKKTRSGS

-789 KLPSDNVGS
+789 KLPSDNVS
-798 TWYPIDALEN
+798 SIKYPIDALED

-836 KTSSEQVYLQFGV
+836 KISSEQVYLQFGV

-876 GRTEGSINL
+876 GRTAGSINL
-885 ITPNGITSISIGF
+885 LTPNGIASTSRNF

-913 LTGDTTWPSVQQM
+913 LTGNTTWPSVQQI
-926 GLEFLLKNSNHKS
+926 GLEFLLENYGHKS

-982 LWRILLVRSSVG
+982 LWRTLLVKSSAVAG
-994 VGFGID
+994 LYAID

>member
-80 KATLNVIQEKAVYT
+80 KATLNVIQEEAVYT
-94 YRLIISVQGGASN
+94 YRLIMSVQGGASN

-140 VNTSSGEGSYFTV
+140 VNTSNGEGSYFTV

-193 YLEANSAS
+193 YLEANRAS

-274 NTTSSSRSYQV
+274 NTTSSRSYQV

-302 FTQSAGQKIYSNP
+302 FTQSAGQRIYSNP
-315 VISIFEYVN
+315 VISIFEYLN

-369 RIVSPVTGLSVDNMA
+369 
-384 NVTWASN
+384 
-391 TGNDSSRSGTIAIK
+391 K
-405 VTLNGKTSAEV
+405 
-416 TATTTQ
+416 
-422 SAGQKIYSNPVIS
+422 
-435 IFEYVNEAGVTG
+435 
-447 GKIKPTIYVTQKYK
+447 
-461 YNNTGTEY
+461 
-469 TVSWETDDLV
+469 
-479 ASDFSSVRIVS
+479 IVS

-536 TTQSADSIISTTY
+536 TTQSADGIISTTY

-569 YNNQQINSQYVLP
+569 YNDQQINNQYVLP

-592 KIMADNPAVVQ
+592 KIMADSPAVVQ

-613 EESLVPASEAYPGKI
+613 EESLVLASEAYPGKT
-628 VYIKIGLVES
+628 VYIKIGLVDRAT
-638 SNGRVSRTEIVTN
+638 GRASRTEIVTSSN
-651 SHTTNLFNDGIRI
+651 TTNLFNDGINI

-711 LLLSGNKVES
+711 LLLSGNKIES

-726 NTVSYVGYKKTSSGS
+726 NTVSYVGYKKTSSER
-741 IFTDKTNYPDGL
+741 IFTDRTNYPDGL

-789 KLPSDNVGS
+789 KLPSDNVS
-798 TWYPIDALEN
+798 SIKYPIDALED

-876 GRTEGSINL
+876 GRTAGSIHL
-885 ITPNGITSISIGF
+885 LTPNGTVSTSRNF

-913 LTGDTTWPSVQQM
+913 LRVDTTWPSVQPF
-926 GLEFLLKNSNHKS
+926 GLEFLLKDSNHKS
-939 NLINLLKDVLRSY
+939 NLIKLLKDVLRSY

-982 LWRILLVRSSVG
+982 LWRILLIRSSVDA
-994 VGFGID
+994 GFPID